1 VSRIHWKNIMPEGL
15 WPILVLIALV
25 IVYTIAKVRQ
35 HMRKSEEQWQ
45 QVDKSKLREWDDDD
59 WPQD

>member
-1 VSRIHWKNIMPEGL
+1 MPEGL

-25 IVYTIAKVRQ
+25 ILYTVAKVIQ
-35 HMRKSEEQWQ
+35 HMRKSQEQWQ